1 MEITI
6 TRHGQAI
13 VAAGLPKHFDYTVC
27 PEIQHQLATYLDPL
41 PQVLIFDLTGV
52 EFMDSSAIGSLI
64 TIRNRL
70 LPGGGVLALCG
81 LGEAVAKVLRI
92 TDLGKV
98 FALHPDLASA
108 LAAHPAA

>member
-1 MEITI
+1 MEITV
-6 TRHGQAI
+6 TRHGHLV

-27 PEIQHQLATYLDPL
+27 PEILRILTPHLDPA
-41 PQVLIFDLTGV
+41 PPALILDLSGV

-70 LPGGGVLALCG
+70 LPAGGVLALCG
-81 LGEAVAKVLRI
+81 LGETVAKVLRI

-98 FALHPDLASA
+98 FALHADLETA
-108 LAAHPAA
+108 LAAHSA

>member
-6 TRHGQAI
+6 TRRGAAV
-13 VAAGLPKHFDYTVC
+13 VASGLPKHFDYTVC
-27 PEIQHQLATYLDPL
+27 PEIQRLLAASLDPIPPL
-41 PQVLIFDLTGV
+41 LVLDLTGV

-81 LGEAVAKVLRI
+81 IGETVAKVLRI

-98 FALHPDLASA
+98 FALHPDIDAA
-108 LAAHPAA
+108 LAAHPA

>member
-6 TRHGQAI
+6 TRRGSAI

-27 PEIQHQLATYLDPL
+27 PEIQRQLVSYLDPI
-41 PQVLIFDLTGV
+41 PPVLVFDLAGV
-52 EFMDSSAIGSLI
+52 DFMDSSAIGSLI

-81 LGEAVAKVLRI
+81 IGETVAKVLRI

-98 FALHPDLASA
+98 FALHPDLDSA
-108 LAAHPAA
+108 LAAHPA